1 MKLVSSHFIIW
12 FSKASNNSV
21 NKVENPLSMII
32 WDAALLALLK
42 RRKNIINIIISKWF
56 LSYGWKSSANK
67 WKLFL
72 LSYNLFFPFL
82 DIAQGEGSTFL
93 CHDSLHEHTHS
104 LLSHSTPKPTI
115 VHSSFYFCSLF
126 HATRFSLIT
135 MSLRCI
141 LMANVE
147 VKIALGISI
156 S

>member
-1 MKLVSSHFIIW
+1 MKLVSSHFIIL

-72 LSYNLFFPFL
+72 LSYNLFFSFSRHSARRR
-82 DIAQGEGSTFL
+82 INIFVSWFSSWTHTF
-93 CHDSLHEHTHS
+93 THS
-104 LLSHSTPKPTI
+104 FLIPHPNRRLFILLFIS
-115 VHSSFYFCSLF
+115 VLF
-126 HATRFSLIT
+126 FMQRDFP
-135 MSLRCI
+135 
-141 LMANVE
+141 
-147 VKIALGISI
+147 
-156 S
+156 